1 MVSNG
6 KLEKA
11 QQLVKGVH
19 ELPTIPEIATK
30 VLDLFDKPD
39 VELEELADTILVDQ
53 VMASRV
59 IKIVNSPFFK
69 PMHEIKSLKRA
80 LIYLGFRQIRHI
92 ALTCSIIDAFEGKSG
107 VFDVKT
113 FWEHSFGVGVVSK
126 IIAQR
131 IRYPEIE
138 KAYIV
143 GIIHDIG
150 EVFLSYYLKDDFQKV
165 VDDLK
170 GTTRTFMET
179 EEILLGTTHCE
190 IGYCLAKNW
199 NFPSEYCDV
208 IAHHHSPECA
218 GQDPTLAA
226 IISLADMFCSVRQL
240 DYGGREWV
248 SFNLSEE
255 PAWKILKTFSPTFAD
270 MDVERFCY
278 ELDER
283 VPEIEDLVKSLF
295 EGMITG
301 KRT

>member
-1 MVSNG
+1 MEIND
-6 KLEKA
+6 KMLKA
-11 QQLVKGVH
+11 QNLVKGIH
-19 ELPTIPEIATK
+19 ELPTIPEIATR
-30 VLDLFDKPD
+30 VLDMFDKPN
-39 VELEELADTILVDQ
+39 VELEELAETILVDQ

-92 ALTCSIIDAFEGKSG
+92 ALTCSIIEAFEGRTG

-113 FWEHSFGVGVVSK
+113 FWEHSFGVGVVAK

-143 GIIHDIG
+143 GIVHDIG
-150 EVFLSYYLKDDFQKV
+150 EVFLSYYMKDGFQKV
-165 VDDLK
+165 VDELK
-170 GTTRTFMET
+170 GTSQSFVEA
-179 EEILLGTTHCE
+179 EEKQLGTTHCE

-199 NFPSEYCDV
+199 NFPAEYCDV
-208 IAHHHSPECA
+208 IAHHHAPA
-218 GQDPTLAA
+218 NATHDPTLSA
-226 IISLADMFCSVRQL
+226 IVNLADLFCSVRHL

-248 SFNLSEE
+248 SFNLAEE
-255 PAWKILKTFSPTFAD
+255 PAWQILKDFAPNFVD
-270 MDVERFCY
+270 LDVERFCY

-283 VPEIEDLVKSLF
+283 VPEVQDLVNSLF
-295 EGMITG
+295 EGMI
-301 KRT
+301 K